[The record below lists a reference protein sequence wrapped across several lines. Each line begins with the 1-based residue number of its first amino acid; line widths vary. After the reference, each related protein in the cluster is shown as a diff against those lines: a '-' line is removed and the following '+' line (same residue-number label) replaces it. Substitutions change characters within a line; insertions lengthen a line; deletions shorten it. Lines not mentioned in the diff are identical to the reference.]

1 MEATEGIP
9 PLRCHMPVGWLPGS
23 RKDWWVFRA
32 AGGLT
37 NGQTLHLP
45 PPLSPFLL
53 QAAFSA
59 DHQSPQMGLFRPITA
74 LGEHGLTR
82 LSGLQEGEVATQD
95 PVSFWPHSQFPRGFS
110 PELTGPPLLLEA
122 ERATRCLQRCSS
134 SAHCWLTCVSG
145 IHLWAHSRV
154 LD

>member
-1 MEATEGIP
+1 MEATEGI
-9 PLRCHMPVGWLPGS
+9 LALSVGWLPGS
-23 RKDWWVFRA
+23 RKGWWAFRD

-37 NGQTLHLP
+37 NGQPLHLP

-74 LGEHGLTR
+74 LWEHGLPR
-82 LSGLQEGEVATQD
+82 PSGLQEAKVATQD
-95 PVSFWPHSQFPRGFS
+95 PVSWPHSQFPRGLS

-134 SAHCWLTCVSG
+134 SAHCWLTCASG